1 MNNQSA
7 VAVLL
12 HECERAL
19 DTLLAAKAGTA
30 EGQEREYR
38 RCQGELSPG
47 EAAGLQPSASPQ
59 PCPIFPLRADE
70 CQEMP
75 GFRGHE
81 WDAGYRQAGKE
92 VHFVAVNCCQF

>member
-1 MNNQSA
+1 MNNQTA
-7 VAVLL
+7 AAALL
-12 HECERAL
+12 QECKRAL
-19 DTLLAAKAGTA
+19 DTLLAAQPGTA
-30 EGQEREYR
+30 EEDQQQYWQ
-38 RCQGELSPG
+38 CQGEVPRRG
-47 EAAGLQPSASPQ
+47 GRTVAAATSPQ
-59 PCPIFPLRADE
+59 PCPIFLLADE

>member
-1 MNNQSA
+1 MYNQSA

-12 HECERAL
+12 QECQRAL
-19 DTLLAAKAGTA
+19 DTLLAAKAGTG

-38 RCQGELSPG
+38 RCQGELSPRRG
-47 EAAGLQPSASPQ
+47 GKTPPA

-75 GFRGHE
+75 GFRGRE
-81 WDAGYRQAGKE
+81 WDAGCGQARGKKSTLL
-92 VHFVAVNCCQF
+92 Q